1 MIHHWKIALSTALGL
16 ALLAW
21 PALAQQAPP
30 AKGDKGM
37 RVLPQQRTIEL
48 EVPFAV
54 LDVQTIL
61 RDSSAVKDIREQ
73 ITTFGTAFEKEI
85 EKERDAIR
93 KANQDLARQRT
104 ILAPD
109 AFAEKRREFEQ
120 RVVEVQR
127 LVQQRQREL
136 DKSRTDAMIVVN
148 KAYTEIV
155 SKLASE
161 RNFWVILRKNQTTF
175 SVASLDITSEV
186 LSRLD
191 KQLPTVKVAKP
202 GK

>member
-1 MIHHWKIALSTALGL
+1 MIQHWKIPLSAALGL
-16 ALLAW
+16 ALLAS

-30 AKGDKGM
+30 AKGDQGKKA
-37 RVLPQQRTIEL
+37 PDQQTIEL
-48 EVPFAV
+48 EIPFAV
-54 LDVQTIL
+54 LDVQAIL
-61 RDSSAVKDIREQ
+61 RKSVAVKDIRKQ
-73 ITTFGTAFEKEI
+73 ITTYGTEFEKEI

-93 KANQDLARQRT
+93 KANQELARQRT

-136 DKSRTDAMIVVN
+136 DKSRNNAMIVVN

-155 SKLASE
+155 SKLAGE

-175 SVASLDITSEV
+175 SVASLDITNEV